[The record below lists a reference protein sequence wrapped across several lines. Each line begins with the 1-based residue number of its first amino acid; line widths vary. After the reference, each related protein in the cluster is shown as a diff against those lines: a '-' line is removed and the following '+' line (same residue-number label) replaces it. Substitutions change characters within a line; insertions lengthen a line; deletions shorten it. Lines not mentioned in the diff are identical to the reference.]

1 MTRRV
6 LLQHHPAP
14 TRAAPRHV
22 LAAVMAVLGGANDAA
37 WAAPATSATAPAATS
52 TTTPAATPATAP
64 RAGAR
69 HAAAT
74 TPHPNAAMP
83 APAHEHISVTQAHPH
98 GHQPGGGL
106 LREEKAPKSVS
117 TIGTDFMDKQ
127 VPSATAFDMVAMLP
141 GANVATSDPL
151 GFSPQTN
158 INVRGMG
165 GDSIGYLLEGM
176 PLNDIA
182 YYNGYPG
189 QFADTENYQTV
200 SLAQGAADLDA
211 PVLNAAGGL
220 MEMTF
225 RDPAERAGG
234 YADVS
239 YGSYNTN
246 REFLRLETGTIGHTG
261 IRGFVS
267 YSHGYTDNWRGPG
280 HDERQHIDFK
290 FLRDWGDDNRVS
302 LIGTWNTM
310 VASYYPL
317 VDKADWKQS
326 GPFGAA
332 NNLAR
337 TFDPDDAAGG
347 ADYAPLYRQP
357 ERIFYVAAPSHF
369 NLTHGLRLKMTPYAQ
384 WSYGNDPSGTTL
396 ADAGMYAEGQAT
408 PRGVPGVDDLVRA
421 NWTQNSYRAGV
432 NATLD
437 WHIANHDL
445 VLGAWYDYS
454 DDNEKQ
460 PFTAVSANGYAPDI
474 WVDRISRTIL
484 TPDGRQLQAGGFH
497 SIAQTNALYVGD
509 RMTFLHK
516 KLHLEVGFKDV
527 MLDRHGST
535 TDAAWNQT
543 NVGSNT
549 SIPLPRMAISYQIT
563 PRHQVFFNTTTSF
576 RTPDES
582 ALFTTYSPITGALDP
597 NRVKNQYSVSEELG
611 YRYSGTWLMG
621 GVTLFNYDF
630 TNREIQT
637 TIDVNNATV
646 ASTLNGGG
654 QTTRGVDVEIGTHPW
669 HHWSPYL
676 SGEYLHA
683 TIDDDIS
690 VNGDL
695 LRTRGR
701 TAVNSPT
708 LQASAGISYDDGHF
722 FGMAD
727 VKYVGHQ
734 YATFMNDERLS
745 DHTTGNLAFGYRMDS
760 HYFLSRPELRMN
772 FINITNQHYLSGV
785 AAPTFNAR
793 DTTGVHGTT
802 IAGQTPTYYVGGGL
816 AVLFTASTGF

>member
-1 MTRRV
+1 MIPRALSPRR
-6 LLQHHPAP
+6 PAG
-14 TRAAPRHV
+14 TCAMPRHV
-22 LAAVMAVLGGANDAA
+22 LAAVMVVMGGTNGTTWAA
-37 WAAPATSATAPAATS
+37 TLTPVPSPPGGPSPAHAAGPRTRHLAASTAPATTDVRTSA
-52 TTTPAATPATAP
+52 TTPALT
-64 RAGAR
+64 
-69 HAAAT
+69 
-74 TPHPNAAMP
+74 
-83 APAHEHISVTQAHPH
+83 HEHISVTQAHPH

-127 VPSATAFDMVAMLP
+127 APSATAFDMVAMLP

-225 RDPAERAGG
+225 RDPAEHAGG

-246 REFLRLETGTIGHTG
+246 REFLRLETGPLGHTG

-267 YSHGYTDNWRGPG
+267 YSHGYTDNWRGAG

-290 FLRDWGDDNRVS
+290 FLRDWGNDNRVS

-337 TFDPDDAAGG
+337 TYDPNDAAGG

-460 PFTAVSANGYAPDI
+460 PFTAVSANGTAADI

-497 SIAQTNALYVGD
+497 SIAQTNALYAGD
-509 RMTFLHK
+509 RMTFLHRR
-516 KLHLEVGFKDV
+516 LHLEVGFKDV

-543 NVGSNT
+543 NVSSNT

-597 NRVKNQYSVSEELG
+597 SRVKNQYSVSEELG

-654 QTTRGVDVEIGTHPW
+654 QTTRGVDVEVGTHPW

-683 TIDDDIS
+683 TIDNDIS
-690 VNGDL
+690 ANGDL
-695 LRTRGR
+695 LPTRGL

-708 LQASAGISYDDGHF
+708 LQASAGLSYDDGHF
-722 FGMAD
+722 FGMAS

-760 HYFLSRPELRMN
+760 HYFLSRPEFRMN

-802 IAGQTPTYYVGGGL
+802 IAGQAPTYYVGGGL